1 MPLLRAVDVRAHTSW
16 WGATRC
22 TTVSMPLLRAVDVRD
37 VGGGG
42 SGGDTVTCLNALVAG
57 GRCAG
62 LARIKGTAVVMTLSQ
77 CPCCGRS
84 MCGEPDLHR
93 GLPDRGPVVSM
104 PLLRAVDVRAGYY
117 VPPENGQTHCLNAL
131 VAGGRCAGPE
141 TPSFG
146 KWRGMLSQCPCCG
159 RSMCGTS
166 SRPTSGTSKTL
177 SQCPCCGRSMCGL
190 QPGLRKRPRLLRVS
204 MPLLRAVDVRVFQ
217 SATTSS

>member
-1 MPLLRAVDVRAHTSW
+1 MCGDTYLSADMARRGSPVSMPLLRAVDVRAHTSW

-131 VAGGRCAGPE
+131 VAGGRCAGCSPACE
-141 TPSFG
+141 SG
-146 KWRGMLSQCPCCG
+146 LDCCGSQCPCCG
-159 RSMCGTS
+159 RSMCGFS
-166 SRPTSGTSKTL
+166 NRL
-177 SQCPCCGRSMCGL
+177 
-190 QPGLRKRPRLLRVS
+190 RLLLECPVVS
-204 MPLLRAVDVRVFQ
+204 MPLLRAVDVR
-217 SATTSS
+217 A